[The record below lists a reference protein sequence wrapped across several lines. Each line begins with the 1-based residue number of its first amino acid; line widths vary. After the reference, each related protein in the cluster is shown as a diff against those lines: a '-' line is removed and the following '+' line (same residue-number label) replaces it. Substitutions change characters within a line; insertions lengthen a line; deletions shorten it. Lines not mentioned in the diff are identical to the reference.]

1 MNPSAIMLLKTVRD
15 GISSPKEVMN
25 TIGVKEWQFNNLVK
39 ELARQDYIE
48 KTDSVLTLKKNPKTI
63 LFKDVA
69 SKFDLIKLLHDS
81 NELVLKNIVEPKT
94 INEIQESTRL
104 SLRTVQRAISELES
118 IGAIKRE
125 ENKVGINRGY
135 GPLYLFAENLRR
147 EGIKNV
153 EPYAEVIYQDHLRIL
168 KKVPKGKRVDGE
180 LTGFSLFTDYGIE
193 YHTTYDYY
201 IKQDAPLELAD
212 ILIHAVLAASKE
224 QDKQG
229 ITMAMIFYLRNK
241 QKLDPLTIRRIAK
254 DFKVSDVWVDI
265 EGYLRNT
272 PIKNQNLFL
281 PWQEFEEKVKLY
293 SIGAENYILPVAY
306 PDLFRDIGQKL
317 AEKTEAYL
325 LGGEN
330 MRLKNLK
337 PRTKD
342 CDLVVSDETDFL
354 AIVDALKSMGY
365 ESANKSRLSADDAR
379 INASDILEHRTRS
392 RIDIFKQ
399 VVARK
404 LALSE
409 GMKKRAKLET
419 HGNLILG
426 ILANEDVFLLK
437 GVTLREGDIQD
448 MARLAQSP
456 GFNWQIVWDEMER
469 QEKDRFERF
478 SSILLTSLD
487 YLHEQTGIR
496 APFHKKLV
504 QRVLDYEINRQIRD
518 GSKPLASVISNLQ
531 GGDITEKMIRNRID
545 YLERMRFL
553 RKTRRDNEVYLEPRK
568 RNVLNV
574 PGKVS
579 KSLREQTLQAVDII
593 CNKLE
598 LSEATKNHAVA
609 IVEVADK
616 AHWLEGR
623 RPNAVAAAAVRKAAE
638 ASSQAHWASV
648 ARIAKIA
655 GVSTVR
661 IYANMKALRID
672 LKL

>member
-1 MNPSAIMLLKTVRD
+1 MNPSAIALLRAVRE
-15 GISSPKEVMN
+15 GTSSPKEIMS
-25 TIGVKEWQFNNLVK
+25 IIDVKEWQFNKLVK
-39 ELARQDYIE
+39 ELMRQDYIE
-48 KTDSVLTLKKNPKTI
+48 KTDSVLTLKQNPKTI

-69 SKFDLIKLLHDS
+69 SKFDVVKLLHDS
-81 NELVLKNIVEPKT
+81 NEFVLKNLVEPKT
-94 INEIQESTRL
+94 IDEIQESTRL
-104 SLRTVQRAISELES
+104 SLRTVQRAVSELES

-125 ENKVGINRGY
+125 ENKIGINRGY
-135 GPLYLFAENLRR
+135 EPLYLFVENLRR
-147 EGIKNV
+147 EDNKRV

-168 KKVPKGKRVDGE
+168 KKIPKGKRADGE
-180 LTGFSLFTDYGIE
+180 LTGFSLFTEYGIE
-193 YHTTYDYY
+193 YHTTHDYY
-201 IKQDAPLELAD
+201 IKQDAPLELVD
-212 ILIHAVLAASKE
+212 VLIHAVLAASKE

-229 ITMAMIFYLRNK
+229 IVMAMIFYLKNK

-272 PIKNQNLFL
+272 PTKNQNLFL
-281 PWQEFEEKVKLY
+281 PQQEFEEKVKLY
-293 SIGAENYILPVAY
+293 SIEAENYILPVAY

-317 AEKTEAYL
+317 AQKTEAYL

-342 CDLVVSDETDFL
+342 CDLVVSDEKDFL
-354 AIVDALKSMGY
+354 AIVEALKSMGY

-379 INASDILEHRTRS
+379 IDASDILEHPTRS

-404 LALSE
+404 LALSD

-419 HGNLILG
+419 YGNLTLG

-448 MARLAQSP
+448 MGRLAQSP
-456 GFNWQIVWDEMER
+456 GFDWQIIWDEMER

-487 YLHEQTGIR
+487 YLYEQTGIR
-496 APFHKKLV
+496 APFYKKLV

-518 GSKPLASVISNLQ
+518 GSKTLARIVANLQ

-568 RNVLNV
+568 RNVLNI
-574 PGKVS
+574 PGKIS
-579 KSLREQTLQAVDII
+579 KGSLEQTLQAVLTI
-593 CNKLE
+593 CGRLGLPEK
-598 LSEATKNHAVA
+598 TKIRAIE
-609 IVEVADK
+609 IVERADK

-623 RPNAVAAAAVRKAAE
+623 RPNTVAAAAVRKAAI
-638 ASSQAHWASV
+638 SSGQTNWASV

-655 GVSTVR
+655 GVSTVG